1 MNNSGKTKDKNTV
14 TVGPKYQVVLPKS
27 VRRVCRGL
35 KAGATVRVY
44 PLDECTVAVTLTS
57 KSWAEEN
64 KGGLKDVWSGIDTD
78 KQLKK
83 IRDEWETKI

>member
-1 MNNSGKTKDKNTV
+1 MNNTNKTKDKNIV

-44 PLDECTVAVTLTS
+44 PLDEHTVAVTLTGR
-57 KSWAEEN
+57 SWAKER
-64 KGGLKDVWSGIDTD
+64 KGGLKDVWQGIDIN
-78 KQLKK
+78 KLLKTV
-83 IRDEWETKI
+83 RDEWEI